1 MTIKWLSTSHL
12 RHDMKSIGT
21 ELIRSRSL
29 ENYPGI
35 FRSCFE
41 WTKCNRCV
49 VFDYG
54 PMCSPEI
61 TPYSWDFDD
70 NGIIRCLDDNI
81 LPPEDG
87 PKKWYEGYGPGS
99 VPGCKRALCECDKE
113 QLYGSV
119 ICFWAFYGILNI
131 ISALLNGNLLT
142 EVWNVRFHQFFGGFL
157 FTDCVPKP
165 KSKSEPD
172 INCCGEYPARNPFDR
187 NNAICCD
194 GEIND
199 EGRCVNSSFNK
210 KRKRRSLSPEEKEKK
225 KKQKHAFWPQ
235 MTMSQKFLR
244 DQKKLQLQDCYLFV

>member
-1 MTIKWLSTSHL
+1 MDSWAVPTPREQCGSSVVSST
-12 RHDMKSIGT
+12 D
-21 ELIRSRSL
+21 E
-29 ENYPGI
+29 I

-119 ICFWAFYGILNI
+119 TCF
-131 ISALLNGNLLT
+131 
-142 EVWNVRFHQFFGGFL
+142 
-157 FTDCVPKP
+157 
-165 KSKSEPD
+165 
-172 INCCGEYPARNPFDR
+172 IN
-187 NNAICCD
+187 
-194 GEIND
+194 
-199 EGRCVNSSFNK
+199 
-210 KRKRRSLSPEEKEKK
+210 
-225 KKQKHAFWPQ
+225 
-235 MTMSQKFLR
+235 
-244 DQKKLQLQDCYLFV
+244 

>member
-1 MTIKWLSTSHL
+1 MTSF
-12 RHDMKSIGT
+12 
-21 ELIRSRSL
+21 ELEQPQI
-29 ENYPGI
+29 I

-70 NGIIRCLDDNI
+70 NGIIRCLDDDI

-119 ICFWAFYGILNI
+119 TCFI
-131 ISALLNGNLLT
+131 
-142 EVWNVRFHQFFGGFL
+142 
-157 FTDCVPKP
+157 D
-165 KSKSEPD
+165 
-172 INCCGEYPARNPFDR
+172 
-187 NNAICCD
+187 
-194 GEIND
+194 
-199 EGRCVNSSFNK
+199 
-210 KRKRRSLSPEEKEKK
+210 
-225 KKQKHAFWPQ
+225 
-235 MTMSQKFLR
+235 
-244 DQKKLQLQDCYLFV
+244 